1 MRVNLSKSRLATA
14 AMVLVAVTA
23 TSGCGWFRKE
33 NKLYAKDAMSR
44 PLEVPPD
51 LDLPRTDAAV
61 SVPGSPAAPAAPAAP
76 TAAVNGFAVQGS
88 REEVFTK
95 VGAALAGIEGLTVAS
110 SAQALGVYD
119 VSYEGS
125 NFLVRVSDNA
135 AGTFVSVVDARGLP
149 ATGEGPGKV
158 VASLKAAL
166 GN

>member
-14 AMVLVAVTA
+14 ALVLVAVTA

-61 SVPGSPAAPAAPAAP
+61 SVPGAPAAPAA
-76 TAAVNGFAVQGS
+76 AANGFAVQGS
-88 REEVFTK
+88 REEVFAR
-95 VGAALAGIEGLTVAS
+95 VGDALAGIEGLTVAS

-125 NFLVRVSDNA
+125 NFLVRVSDNS

-166 GN
+166 AN

>member
-14 AMVLVAVTA
+14 ALVLVAVTA

-61 SVPGSPAAPAAPAAP
+61 SVPGAPAAPAA
-76 TAAVNGFAVQGS
+76 AAAAANGFAVQGS
-88 REEVFTK
+88 REEVFAR
-95 VGAALAGIEGLTVAS
+95 VGDALAGIEGLTVAS

-125 NFLVRVSDNA
+125 NFLVRVSDNS

-166 GN
+166 AN